1 MHAPIDRRREPAC
14 HSFMIFPRILRR
26 SHAIA
31 AAYVAAKTPFS
42 SIRPLHA
49 SAALRA
55 LDMAKVDTS
64 QRLAELRKLMKE
76 RNVDIYSRPSL
87 ASICRRTYTAD
98 AMQWSPPKTAIR
110 ASTLP
115 HVTPAEVRTGTPA
128 IRRTSHLLTPP
139 SIHQWFHGF
148 CWLRRHHTRQGCPLD
163 RRALFQPGRE
173 AAGQQ
178 LGTAEAGHPGR
189 ANHPRVDC

>member
-1 MHAPIDRRREPAC
+1 MARVEVAGSVRSCNRRGVVHAPIDRRREPAC

-76 RNVDIYSRPSL
+76 RNVDIYSKPSL
-87 ASICRRTYTAD
+87 AGTCRHTYIAD
-98 AMQWSPPKTAIR
+98 AMQWSLLRTATR

-115 HVTPAEVRTGTPA
+115 RVTPAEVRTGTPA
-128 IRRTSHLLTPP
+128 IRRISHPIDNP
-139 SIHQWFHGF
+139 
-148 CWLRRHHTRQGCPLD
+148 
-163 RRALFQPGRE
+163 
-173 AAGQQ
+173 
-178 LGTAEAGHPGR
+178 
-189 ANHPRVDC
+189 